1 MQISLLNM
9 YNIDLQIHML
19 WDTEKQVILLSQ
31 LHSYWFS
38 WIIQDKQGSNAE
50 IERKTG
56 NVNSHKAMLI
66 PHTWEHYT
74 I

>member
-9 YNIDLQIHML
+9 YNLDIQTHML
-19 WDTEKQVILLSQ
+19 WDREKQVILLSQ

-38 WIIQDKQGSNAE
+38 WIIQAKQGSDAE
-50 IERKTG
+50 IERETG
-56 NVNSHKAMLI
+56 NINSRKKMLI
-66 PHTWEHYT
+66 PHTSEHYT